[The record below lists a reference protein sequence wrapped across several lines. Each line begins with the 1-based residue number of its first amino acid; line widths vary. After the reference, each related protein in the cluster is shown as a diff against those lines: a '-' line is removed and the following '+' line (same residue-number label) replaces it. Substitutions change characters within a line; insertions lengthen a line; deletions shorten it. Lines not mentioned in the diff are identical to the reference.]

1 MVPPKYRF
9 LFLFFIFGQT
19 SLDAIFKNTPWTQ
32 KQKALLMEGFDWLSQ
47 RLQEWFYTALQ

>member
-1 MVPPKYRF
+1 MVPPKYR
-9 LFLFFIFGQT
+9 FLFFIFGQT
-19 SLDAIFKNTPWTQ
+19 SLDTILKNTPWTQ